1 MAQTRIIVLALI
13 VPLLISLTACSKSPA
28 EKALKEL
35 KQKNIAYTEDSFM
48 EHVKKGDKAVVD
60 SFLTAGMSPNLRKIG
75 SIEEP
80 ILNIA
85 AAYGHTEMVNLLVA
99 KGADFNAKDNEG
111 WTALMEA
118 ARLGNTDVVKIL
130 VDKGADVNTM
140 NNTNQTALMIAKKRT
155 WHDIVNILE
164 KAGATTP
171 KEAIEGLLT
180 EADSQWQKGDY
191 QNALQNYQEILS
203 LDPNNSK
210 AKEFLKKYSAV
221 ELTIDDIKNR
231 FEKSQGLNEFEQK
244 KRSEEQKE
252 FLSKKETYFST
263 LNNDLEFAIS
273 EYDFK
278 RKRFNVTV
286 GLRQGKVI
294 GPAFEGYSGM
304 ISDDIFLIVNED
316 GRHLVFPLNIDEEKA
331 ASLKSQ
337 DKKEQ
342 KVLVIYKLK
351 KVERFTDALGT
362 TPSRANP
369 RGGAILVDRFR
380 RYIKPL
386 YVALL
391 TGNEKYVL
399 YEAKG
404 SEIKSESITK
414 IKPVE
419 KRRRRK

>member
-1 MAQTRIIVLALI
+1 MAQTRIIILILI
-13 VPLLISLTACSKSPA
+13 VPLLISLSACSKSPA

-35 KQKNIAYTEDSFM
+35 KQRNIAYTEDSFM
-48 EHVKKGDKAVVD
+48 EHVKKGAKAVVD

-85 AAYGHTEMVNLLVA
+85 AAYGHTEMVNLLLA
-99 KGADFNAKDNEG
+99 KGADVNAKDNEG

-180 EADSQWQKGDY
+180 EANSQWQKGDY

-203 LDPNNSK
+203 LEPNNSK

-221 ELTIDDIKNR
+221 QLTH
-231 FEKSQGLNEFEQK
+231 EKAETIFKKWGGYDEFKQKEQEK
-244 KRSEEQKE
+244 EKKE
-252 FLSKKETYFST
+252 FLARKDAYYELT
-263 LNNDLEFAIS
+263 DDFALS

-278 RKRFNVTV
+278 KQRFTVTV
-286 GLRQGKVI
+286 GSKTGKKVGEAI
-294 GPAFEGYSGM
+294 PVSYAL
-304 ISDDIFLIVNED
+304 LIVNKN
-316 GRHLVFPLNIDEEKA
+316 GGAIKLFLNMNESNATSFRGIEKK
-331 ASLKSQ
+331 L
-337 DKKEQ
+337 
-342 KVLVIYKLK
+342 LIIYKLI
-351 KVERFTDALGT
+351 KVEEYSYFDPIQAQLAKELRIQG
-362 TPSRANP
+362 
-369 RGGAILVDRFR
+369 RGGVNYGYINSVR
-380 RYIKPL
+380 RYIEPL

-399 YEAKG
+399 YEAKE
-404 SEIKSESITK
+404 SEIKSESTTK